1 MILLTVFKV
10 SPQWRNRKG
19 RSASRRQMDE
29 GNILCSW
36 LVSLTVWLVLGLTIW
51 RSQSTSTSTTNHTH
65 SLRLKRPP
73 SENDFVKM
81 QSVAQTLERLLQQKE
96 TLEHNRE
103 ISRIISRLRPTS
115 NSNQRLW
122 SADNPSDLAIHWMA
136 AFDEH
141 DRVSLQRYAIAVL
154 FFYTSGGDNS
164 WTRCAA
170 PTRASTTKHGISSSI
185 STTLSFCAG
194 SQPVMTTWSSEC
206 DWFGIT
212 CSSEGQVTRIEWTS
226 NNLATSETPTNAYYL
241 PDEIV
246 LLQDLEL
253 FWWFDNPRLQM
264 KLPSFLNQLSNLQS
278 LSLHRTK
285 LQGTIPDSMYQL
297 TNLISL
303 RLYETQLSGTISTAI
318 SNLRQNLAWLWL
330 HNTYLTG
337 SIPTE
342 LGTLTQLEGLTRA

>member
-96 TLEHNRE
+96 TLDHNRE

-297 TNLISL
+297 TNLISI
-303 RLYETQLSGTISTAI
+303 RLYETQISGTISTAI

-330 HNTYLTG
+330 HNTNLTG